1 MNADELNIIINDPWL
16 QQKSV
21 ISIIPIMV
29 RMEKD
34 HKL

>member
-1 MNADELNIIINDPWL
+1 MNADELNIIISDPWL

-21 ISIIPIMV
+21 ISIIPIMA

-34 HKL
+34 HKP